1 MTLSFV
7 FTMLRNI
14 VNHGNVIGTMGCL
27 AVILSILLYR
37 KYKTR
42 RPVRIISRTV
52 LILAGVFAVY
62 CAVISA
68 FMVSGMLNTP
78 QKAFQAGTDGVRE
91 PETVIVLG
99 CKTLN
104 GAPSVML
111 AARLDTAAEYLSDN
125 PHAVCVVTGGQGGDE
140 IEPEAVSMER
150 YLITK
155 GINKERIY
163 KEDKAK
169 NTEENL
175 KFSAE
180 IIKNKQLPEN
190 VIIVS
195 ESYHVYRGARNA
207 EKQGLK
213 ASALAAPTNTLWA
226 LPSYWLRE
234 IFAISRDFA
243 ADLF

>member
-1 MTLSFV
+1 
-7 FTMLRNI
+7 
-14 VNHGNVIGTMGCL
+14 MG
-27 AVILSILLYR
+27 SYGFFH
-37 KYKTR
+37 
-42 RPVRIISRTV
+42 RT
-52 LILAGVFAVY
+52 
-62 CAVISA
+62 
-68 FMVSGMLNTP
+68 
-78 QKAFQAGTDGVRE
+78 QDGF
-91 PETVIVLG
+91 G
-99 CKTLN
+99 
-104 GAPSVML
+104 S
-111 AARLDTAAEYLSDN
+111 
-125 PHAVCVVTGGQGGDE
+125 GQGSDE

-155 GINKERIY
+155 GIEKERIY

-195 ESYHVYRGARNA
+195 ESYHVYRGTRNA